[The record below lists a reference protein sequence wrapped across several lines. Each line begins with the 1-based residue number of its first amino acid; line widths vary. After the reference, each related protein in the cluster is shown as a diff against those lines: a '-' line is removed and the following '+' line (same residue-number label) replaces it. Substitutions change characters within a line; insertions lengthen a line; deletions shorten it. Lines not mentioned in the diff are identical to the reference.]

1 MDWDKVFCV
10 VILRLF
16 HYFVTQSVG
25 FGHAHD
31 HGHGGDG
38 GHGHG
43 GDGVHGHGGDG
54 VHGHQDFR
62 RVYEHQIDEGRVEE
76 LVLMESWKDYDEIYI
91 RPGRPVVNGQSVG
104 VVRYLDCSS
113 YSRFNFHDVDLRE
126 ALSQSN
132 LKSPTLEFQT

>member
-38 GHGHG
+38 G
-43 GDGVHGHGGDG
+43 
-54 VHGHQDFR
+54 HGHQDFR

-91 RPGRPVVNGQSVG
+91 RPGRPVVNGQDVG
-104 VVRYLDCSS
+104 VVRYILTVKKL
-113 YSRFNFHDVDLRE
+113 H
-126 ALSQSN
+126 ALFF
-132 LKSPTLEFQT
+132 L

>member
-31 HGHGGDG
+31 HGHD
-38 GHGHG
+38 
-43 GDGVHGHGGDG
+43 GDGVNGHGSDG

-91 RPGRPVVNGQSVG
+91 RPGRPVVNGQDVG
-104 VVRYLDCSS
+104 VVR
-113 YSRFNFHDVDLRE
+113 
-126 ALSQSN
+126 
-132 LKSPTLEFQT
+132 